1 MLRKAGKL
9 PSAVAVPDIAA
20 TVQIDLTGHSNSLIY
35 RRSLQRLRSGNKAAM
50 GSSEREQSGLAAV
63 LHRPM
68 LQSLSTILRS
78 ACIRCPCAAPG
89 HAFKRSSCP
98 AHLGSLGPLF
108 AKFLLFFAK
117 IDIALTMLAA
127 QHSPAF
133 LDWTAEVIPA
143 ALRAAFVECS
153 AEPEARYSLD
163 KLQVRLASI
172 HVRMLLTN

>member
-1 MLRKAGKL
+1 MLLSGRLA
-9 PSAVAVPDIAA
+9 PHISAALDPF
-20 TVQIDLTGHSNSLIY
+20 
-35 RRSLQRLRSGNKAAM
+35 
-50 GSSEREQSGLAAV
+50 
-63 LHRPM
+63 
-68 LQSLSTILRS
+68 SLSF
-78 ACIRCPCAAPG
+78 C
-89 HAFKRSSCP
+89 F
-98 AHLGSLGPLF
+98 
-108 AKFLLFFAK
+108 FLLPK
-117 IDIALTMLAA
+117 VDIALTMLAA